1 MQDSNASKER
11 RALQVV
17 VAVCSLVPIAAGAG
31 GMLLG
36 PAFLGNPVADSSDFD
51 SHFRYLSGLLLGIG
65 LAYALAVPGIVRQ
78 RKRFL
83 LLGGIVVLGGFGRL
97 LSMLTMGTPSPI
109 TIGALTMELLVTP
122 VITLWQ
128 VRISRSTTS

>member
-1 MQDSNASKER
+1 MQEPDASKEK

-17 VAVCSLVPIAAGAG
+17 VAVCSLVPIAGGAG

-36 PAFLGNPVADSSDFD
+36 PAFFENPMTDSPDLD
-51 SHFRYLSGLLLGIG
+51 GHFRYLSGLLLGIG
-65 LAYALAVPGIVRQ
+65 LAYLLAVPGIERQ

-83 LLGGIVVLGGFGRL
+83 LLGGIVVLGGCGRL
-97 LSMLTMGTPSPI
+97 LSMVTTGATSPI
-109 TIGALTMELLVTP
+109 MIGALAMELLVTP

-128 VRISRSTTS
+128 VRISRRTTS